1 MIIIIVAGVTAL
13 PLLLLGV
20 AVAPIMTVLSV
31 VPLALL
37 VFRKPTKKVEA
48 CCNVIITGG
57 SSGIGLAIAK
67 ECSLLPQVKR
77 ITLIA
82 RNLDKLKEA
91 KASLEASCSGVEIQ
105 VISACVTDATQMST
119 VALSVKMEETTYLL
133 PCAGV
138 SHPGYFTELSPQVFE
153 DQIKLNYLG
162 TVFTVKAFLPLM
174 KRGCIT
180 LISSGAGQVGLF
192 GFSAYSPT
200 KFALRGFAE
209 CLHMELVASSPIHV
223 QIAFPNDTNTPGYE
237 KEQDLKPMECHL
249 MSESGGLWEPKEY
262 VWSVF
267 LV

>member
-1 MIIIIVAGVTAL
+1 MA
-13 PLLLLGV
+13 
-20 AVAPIMTVLSV
+20 VLSV

-48 CCNVIITGG
+48 SSCNNCNVIITGG

-82 RNLDKLKEA
+82 RDLDKLKEA
-91 KASLEASCSGVEIQ
+91 KASLEDNNNNSNNSCGAEVQ
-105 VISACVTDATQMST
+105 VISACVTDAVQMSK
-119 VALSVKMEETTYLL
+119 AAGEVKMEGTTYLL
-133 PCAGV
+133 PCAGI
-138 SHPGYFTELSPQVFE
+138 SHPGCFSELSPQVFE
-153 DQIKLNYLG
+153 DQIQVNYLG
-162 TVFTVKAFLPLM
+162 TVFAVKAFLPLM

-180 LISSGAGQVGLF
+180 LISSGAGQVGVF
-192 GFSAYSPT
+192 GFSAYSPS

-209 CLHMELVASSPIHV
+209 CLHMELVASPIHV
-223 QIAFPNDTNTPGYE
+223 QIAFPVDTNTPGYA

-249 MSESGGLWEPKEY
+249 MSESGGLSEPEEY

-267 LV
+267 MVYTSVCAY